1 VIEAFLIEYES
12 ENKTSVNTKVE
23 QRIIDLGLN
32 IDSND
37 SSSKESNRTNQ
48 TIIGKI
54 REFISSLKK
63 ICDLN
68 ESRENKLNKIDIENE
83 GTILFH
89 LNSRAPKSVEALLQ
103 SMFSNEFDISQEDL
117 IIKD

>member
-12 ENKTSVNTKVE
+12 ENKSSVNTKLE

-37 SSSKESNRTNQ
+37 PSKESNITNQ
-48 TIIGKI
+48 TIVGKI

-63 ICDLN
+63 ICDSN
-68 ESRENKLNKIDIENE
+68 ELRENKPNRIDIENE
-83 GTILFH
+83 GAILFH
-89 LNSRAPKSVEALLQ
+89 LNSRVPKSVEALLQ

-117 IIKD
+117 ITKA